1 MLDWVRLTT
10 RLSPDQKSSHMAQRQ
25 FHCGKPPPAADP
37 RTTTFIAAS
46 LRPQMAAHQSNL
58 NFGREIVVDLEADAD
73 FANNRLGPAHKKP
86 PGDIKP
92 A

>member
-1 MLDWVRLTT
+1 
-10 RLSPDQKSSHMAQRQ
+10 
-25 FHCGKPPPAADP
+25 
-37 RTTTFIAAS
+37 
-46 LRPQMAAHQSNL
+46 MAAHQSNL
-58 NFGREIVVDLEADAD
+58 NLGREIVVDLEADAD